1 MATPRI
7 QSRSLALVLAC
18 FAPGCLADEPEP
30 EPEPGPIAAPTDD
43 VGQGEATPLAELR
56 APTADGAAEYVFKFY
71 EADGDVATF
80 IGIPDGY
87 PAPELDGDCALD
99 IFLRVAADDAIVPA
113 AVRRACGDHDPAER
127 RAAELRPAELT
138 LQVGPITAISGPFCT
153 TQKYAT
159 RYAELLS
166 AAAWVPHDEVCTHD
180 CVHWGFNPFPF
191 CFIYEND
198 VLSRECNALEY
209 DYVVS
214 HFGDSGF
221 ECEVAECHDVPRAEC
236 AHLAGGEST
245 YGPWAAWVSQSDDKV
260 SKLQA
265 EFSNCA
271 QTASMV
277 VSWKRRT
284 NAASPWGATTSVPLG
299 GGAWWKF
306 QLDSGTS
313 SAGNYVGRGYY
324 LTATGANLTAMWVA
338 AAMGGISR
346 SACPSGLPL

>member
-1 MATPRI
+1 MATPRFH
-7 QSRSLALVLAC
+7 SHAHALAFVLAC
-18 FAPGCLADEPEP
+18 FAPGCVVD
-30 EPEPGPIAAPTDD
+30 EPGPAPAPESEPADDLGEDAA
-43 VGQGEATPLAELR
+43 PLAELR
-56 APTADGAAEYVFKFY
+56 APTADGAAEYVFKFF

-87 PAPELDGDCALD
+87 PAPEVDGDCALD

-127 RAAELRPAELT
+127 RAADLRPTDLT
-138 LQVGPITAISGPFCT
+138 LQTGPITAISGPFCT
-153 TQKYAT
+153 TQSYAT
-159 RYAELLS
+159 RYAELLA

-180 CVHWGFNPFPF
+180 CVSWGVSPFPY
-191 CFIYEND
+191 CLIYEND
-198 VLSRECNALEY
+198 VLTRDCTNAEWIWLQNNIGE
-209 DYVVS
+209 
-214 HFGDSGF
+214 SGF

-236 AHLAGGEST
+236 DHLAGGSNN
-245 YGPWAAWVSQSDDKV
+245 YGPWVAWVSQSDDKV

-271 QTASMV
+271 PTASMT
-277 VSWKRRT
+277 VSWKRRKD
-284 NAASPWGATTSVPLG
+284 ASSPWSAPVSVVLG

-313 SAGNYVGRGYY
+313 SGGNYLGRGYY
-324 LTATGANLTAMWVA
+324 LTANGAGVTAMWVA

-346 SACPSGLPL
+346 SECPSGLPL